1 MGPLGAAY
9 TTEYENLAFHPGST
23 RTNFSAVATKA
34 GQIGSLGQRGTAAPG
49 LRHLGLS
56 TNVAWAISL
65 PAVPATGLSPFRA
78 LLLNP
83 RPTRRTGGIMIGL
96 IRAAIIGAS
105 LVFGLISAQA
115 ADKPFKRDDL
125 ADSAIKLEAQIK
137 TEAGAINKSATALR
151 SDADAAF
158 RRNDMRTGLQILG
171 QIAATTPEDGGNWLR
186 LARTIFQIRPATSSE
201 QTFLL
206 ERASTAAYIAYQRA
220 ANASDEANALAL
232 LGRAMAERKLW
243 RPALDAL
250 RLSLDLREVADV
262 RASYEKM
269 RDEHGF
275 RLLDYTIDSDS
286 ASPRACFQFSE
297 ELARRT
303 DFTPFVA
310 LAGNDKPAL
319 SSEGKQL
326 CVDGLKHGERYNINL
341 RAGLPSTVREGL
353 PKSAEFN
360 VYVRD
365 RKPFVRFTGRAYVLP
380 RTGQRGIPLVSV
392 NTPSVAVEVFRI
404 GDRNLIN
411 TVVDG
416 DFQRSLS
423 RYELSNLGDERGVKV
438 WSGQLA
444 TAMTLNQDVT
454 TAFPVDEAIG
464 TMLPGVYVM
473 IATAK
478 GPGSDTGD
486 DDGGL
491 ATQWFIVSDLGLTAF
506 SGNDGIHVFVNSL
519 ASTDAVAR
527 AEVRLVARNNE
538 ILATRTTDDSGHA
551 VFEAGLARGEGGLSP
566 AMLTVSTDKADY
578 AFLSLK
584 SSAFDLSDRGVAGRA
599 APAAADAFVY
609 AERGVYRSNETVYLT
624 ALLRDG
630 QGNAVSG
637 GPLTLVVERPD
648 GVEFRRAVLPDQ
660 GAGGRTLAVALNS
673 AVPAGTWR
681 VRAFTDPKGNSVGET
696 TFMVED
702 YIPERIDFDV
712 TAKEKQIKVDAP
724 AELKVD
730 GHFLYGAPASD
741 LQLEGDMLVATAAER
756 PGFPG
761 YQFGVDDEENAS
773 NERTPI
779 EDLPETDT
787 NGAARFPVSLP
798 TAPTSTRP
806 QEAQIFIRMA
816 EAGGRAVERKIVL
829 PVTPTSA
836 MIGVKPLFG
845 ENNVAEGDK
854 AAFDVVFV
862 SADGRPLA
870 RDGLRYELLKIE
882 TRYQWYR
889 QNSSWEFEPVKST
902 SRVADGDLV
911 VMADHPARIILSP
924 QPGRYRLDVKT
935 TETDGPLTSV
945 QFDVGWYSDGSAD
958 SPDLLETSIDKPEYQ
973 SGDTMVVSVNARTA
987 GKLTIN
993 VLGDR
998 LLTTQTIDVKQG
1010 TAQVRI
1016 QVGKDWG
1023 SGAYVV
1029 ATLRRPLDAA
1039 ASRMPGRAIGL
1050 KWFGIDK
1057 KARTLQ
1063 VNLSPPALVRPNSTL
1078 KLPVKLTGLS
1088 PGEDAKVVV
1097 AAVDVGILNLTNY
1110 KPPAPDDYYLGQR
1123 RLTAEIRDVYGQL
1136 IDGMQGTRGQLKTG
1150 GDSAGAELQGSPPTQ
1165 KPLALYSGIVTVA
1178 ADGTAEIS
1186 FNIPEFAG
1194 TARVMAIAWTATK
1207 LGRATIDVTVRD
1219 PVVLTTTLPRFL
1231 LTGDHGTM
1239 SIDLDNVEGAPGDY
1253 AVNVKASGPVKV
1265 SGRAQPSVKL
1275 AAKQRSSMSLGLDAG
1290 GAGTAALDV
1299 DIKGPNGMSLTR
1311 HYALDVKA
1319 ATQVLTR
1326 RSVRTLAKGES
1337 LTLTSDMF
1345 SDLVDGTGTVSISA
1359 NLSAALDAA
1368 TILKALDRYP
1378 YGCSEQITS
1387 RAMPLLYVND
1397 LAAGAHLAMDTTID
1411 QRIRDAIDRLLA
1423 RQGSNGSFGLW
1434 SAGGDD
1440 AWLDAY
1446 VTDFLT
1452 RAREKGFAVPDVLFR
1467 SALDRIRNSVVNS
1480 EEPEKDGGRNLA
1492 YGLYVLARNGTAP
1505 IGDLRYL
1512 ADTKLNNLATPIAKA
1527 QLAAAL
1533 ALVGDK
1539 ARAERVYAAAVDS
1552 LAPKPVIEFGRADYG
1567 SALRDAAALVSLA
1580 GEGNAPKATLMQAVS
1595 RVEAARGL
1603 SPYTSTQENAWLVL
1617 AARALAKETMALDF
1631 DGAPI
1636 KTALYRSYKAAEMAG
1651 KPIRITNT
1659 GDAPIQTVVSV
1670 GGSPKTPEPP
1680 VANGF
1685 NIERNYFTLDGKP
1698 ADVSKVKQ
1706 NDRFAVV
1713 LKITE
1718 AKPEFGHIMVSDYL
1732 PAGFEIDNP
1741 HIVSSGDT
1749 GTLSWIE
1756 DGEEPENTEFRDDRF
1771 TAAIDRTANDNAIFT
1786 VAYVV
1791 RAVSPG
1797 KYVLPQAYV
1806 EDMYNPSRYGRTG
1819 TGSVEVRSAK

>member
-1 MGPLGAAY
+1 
-9 TTEYENLAFHPGST
+9 
-23 RTNFSAVATKA
+23 
-34 GQIGSLGQRGTAAPG
+34 
-49 LRHLGLS
+49 
-56 TNVAWAISL
+56 
-65 PAVPATGLSPFRA
+65 
-78 LLLNP
+78 
-83 RPTRRTGGIMIGL
+83 MIGL
-96 IRAAIIGAS
+96 VRAAFFSVALS
-105 LVFGLISAQA
+105 FGLIAAGLPSAEA
-115 ADKPFKRDDL
+115 ADKAFKRDDL

-137 TEAGAINKSATALR
+137 KEAGLVSKSSAALKT
-151 SDADAAF
+151 DADAAF
-158 RRNDMRTGLQILG
+158 RRTDYRAGLRILG
-171 QIAATTPEDGGNWLR
+171 QIAATVPDDSGNWVR
-186 LARTIFQIRPATSSE
+186 LARAIFQMRPANASE

-220 ANASDEANALAL
+220 TNPGDEADSLAV
-232 LGRAMAERKLW
+232 LGRALSERKLW
-243 RPALDAL
+243 RPALDSL

-262 RASYEKM
+262 RGQYERM

-297 ELARRT
+297 DLAKRT
-303 DFTPFVA
+303 DFSPFLA

-319 SSEGKQL
+319 TSEGTQL

-341 RAGLPSTVREGL
+341 RAGLPSTVKEGL

-360 VYVRD
+360 IYVRD

-392 NTPSVAVEVFRI
+392 NTPSVSVNVFRI

-411 TVVDG
+411 TVIEG
-416 DFQRSLS
+416 DFQRALS
-423 RYELSNLGDERGVKV
+423 RYELSSLGDERGVKV
-438 WSGQLA
+438 WSGELT

-454 TAFPVDEAIG
+454 TAFPVDEALG
-464 TMLPGVYVM
+464 TLQPGIYVM
-473 IATAK
+473 TAAAK
-478 GPGSDTGD
+478 GPGSD
-486 DDGGL
+486 DDGAL

-519 ASTDAVAR
+519 ASTEGVSR

-538 ILATRTTDDSGHA
+538 ILATRKTDDAGHA

-584 SSAFDLSDRGVAGRA
+584 SNAFDLSDRGVSGRA
-599 APAAADAFVY
+599 VPAGADAFVY

-624 ALLRDG
+624 ALLRDAL
-630 QGNAVSG
+630 GNAILG

-648 GVEFRRAVLPDQ
+648 GVEFRRAVLSDQ
-660 GAGGRTLAVALNS
+660 GAGGRTLTLPLNS

-681 VRAFTDPKGNSVGET
+681 VRAFTDPKSNSVGET

-702 YIPERIDFDV
+702 YIPERIDFEV
-712 TAKEKQIKVDAP
+712 TSKDKQIKEDAP
-724 AELKVD
+724 VQLKVA

-741 LQLEGDMLVATAAER
+741 LQLEGDMLVASADER
-756 PGFPG
+756 AGFPG
-761 YQFGVDDEENAS
+761 YRFGVADEENAS

-779 EDLPETDT
+779 ENLPESDA
-787 NGAARFPVSLP
+787 NGVATFPVSLAKP
-798 TAPTSTRP
+798 PTSTRP
-806 QEAQIFIRMA
+806 QEVRIFIRMA

-829 PVTPTSA
+829 PVAPAAA

-845 ENNVAEGDK
+845 DKNVAEGDK
-854 AAFDVVFV
+854 AAFDVAFI
-862 SADGRPLA
+862 SPDGKSLA

-882 TRYQWYR
+882 SRYQWYR
-889 QNSSWEFEPVKST
+889 QNSSWQFEPVKST
-902 SRVADGDLV
+902 KRVADGDLSV
-911 VMADHPARIILSP
+911 AADNPARITLTP
-924 QPGRYRLDVKT
+924 QPGRYRLDVKS
-935 TETDGPLTSV
+935 TEADGPSTSV

-973 SGDTMVVSVNARTA
+973 SGDTMVVSVVARTA

-998 LLTTQTIDVKQG
+998 LLTTQTSDVKEG
-1010 TAQVRI
+1010 TAQVSI
-1016 QVGKDWG
+1016 PVGKDWG
-1023 SGAYVV
+1023 TGAYVV
-1029 ATLRRPLDAA
+1029 ATLRRPLDTAA
-1039 ASRMPGRAIGL
+1039 LRMPGRAIGL

-1057 KARTLQ
+1057 KARTLA

-1078 KLPVKLTGLS
+1078 KLPVKLTGLN
-1088 PGEDAKVVV
+1088 PGEDAKVIV

-1123 RLTAEIRDVYGQL
+1123 RMTAEVRDLYGQL

-1150 GDSAGAELQGSPPTQ
+1150 GDGAGAELQGSPPTQ

-1178 ADGTAEIS
+1178 ADGSAEIS
-1186 FNIPEFAG
+1186 FDIPEFAG
-1194 TARVMAIAWTATK
+1194 TARVMAVAWTATK

-1219 PVVLTTTLPRFL
+1219 PVVLTATLPRFL
-1231 LTGDHGTM
+1231 LNGDHGTM
-1239 SIDLDNVEGAPGDY
+1239 SFDLDNVEGAPGDY
-1253 AVNVKASGPVKV
+1253 TINLKTSGPVKV
-1265 SGRAQPSVKL
+1265 SGNPTTTAKL
-1275 AAKQRSSMSLGLDAG
+1275 AAKQRTSMSMALDAG
-1290 GAGTAALDV
+1290 GAGQAAIDV
-1299 DIKGPNGMSLTR
+1299 DIKGPNGLTLAR
-1311 HYALDVKA
+1311 HYGLDVKP

-1337 LTLTSDMF
+1337 LTLTPDMF
-1345 SDLVDGTGTVSISA
+1345 SELVDGTGTVSISA
-1359 NLSAALDAA
+1359 SLSTALDAA

-1397 LAAGAHLAMDTTID
+1397 LAAGAHLAMDTAVD

-1440 AWLDAY
+1440 AWLDDY

-1452 RAREKGFAVPDVLFR
+1452 RAREKGFTVPDVLFR
-1467 SALDRIRNSVVNS
+1467 SALDRIRNSVVNA
-1480 EEPEKDGGRNLA
+1480 EEPEKDGGKNLA

-1539 ARAERVYAAAVDS
+1539 ARAERVYAAAADS
-1552 LAPKPVIEFGRADYG
+1552 LTPKPTLEFGRVDYG

-1603 SPYTSTQENAWLVL
+1603 SPFTSTQENAWLIL
-1617 AARALAKETMALDF
+1617 ASRALANETMALDV
-1631 DGAPI
+1631 DGAAV
-1636 KTALYRSYKAAEMAG
+1636 KTAVYRSYKAAEISG
-1651 KPIRITNT
+1651 KPIKIINT
-1659 GDAPIQTVVSV
+1659 GDASIQTVVSV
-1670 GGSPKTPEPP
+1670 GGSPVTPEPAA
-1680 VANGF
+1680 VNGF
-1685 NIERNYFTLDGKP
+1685 KIERSYFSLDGKP
-1698 ADVSKVKQ
+1698 VDVSKVKQ

-1741 HIVSSGDT
+1741 HLVSSGDT
-1749 GTLSWIE
+1749 GTLAWIE

-1771 TAAIDRTANDNAIFT
+1771 TAAIDRAADNKSIFT

-1819 TGSVEVRSAK
+1819 TGSVEVRPAK

>member
-1 MGPLGAAY
+1 
-9 TTEYENLAFHPGST
+9 
-23 RTNFSAVATKA
+23 
-34 GQIGSLGQRGTAAPG
+34 
-49 LRHLGLS
+49 
-56 TNVAWAISL
+56 
-65 PAVPATGLSPFRA
+65 
-78 LLLNP
+78 
-83 RPTRRTGGIMIGL
+83 MIGL
-96 IRAAIIGAS
+96 VRAALVGAT
-105 LVFGLISAQA
+105 LVFGLMSAQA

-125 ADSAIKLEAQIK
+125 ADSSIKLEAQIK
-137 TEAGAINKSATALR
+137 TEAGAINKSTAALK

-158 RRNDMRTGLQILG
+158 KRNDMRTGLQILG
-171 QIAATTPEDGGNWLR
+171 QIAASAPDDSGNWLR
-186 LARTIFQIRPATSSE
+186 LARTIFQVRPATSSE

-206 ERASTAAYIAYQRA
+206 ERASTAAYIAYLRA
-220 ANASDEANALAL
+220 ANATDEADSLAV
-232 LGRAMAERKLW
+232 LGRALSERKLW

-250 RLSLDLREVADV
+250 RMSLDLREVADV

-297 ELARRT
+297 ELAKRT

-319 SSEGKQL
+319 TSEGKQL
-326 CVDGLKHGERYNINL
+326 CVDGLKHGERYNVNL
-341 RAGLPSTVREGL
+341 RAGLPSTVKEGL

-360 VYVRD
+360 IYVRD

-392 NTPSVAVEVFRI
+392 NTPSVSINVFRI

-411 TVVDG
+411 SVIDG
-416 DFQRSLS
+416 DFQRALN
-423 RYELSNLGDERGVKV
+423 RYELSGLGDERGVKV

-454 TAFPVDEAIG
+454 TAFPVDEALG
-464 TMLPGVYVM
+464 TMQPGVYVM
-473 IATAK
+473 TAAAK
-478 GPGSDTGD
+478 GPGTENSDEGG
-486 DDGGL
+486 GGL

-519 ASTDAVAR
+519 ASTEAIAK

-538 ILATRTTDDSGHA
+538 ILATRKTDDSGHA

-599 APAAADAFVY
+599 VPAGADAFVY

-630 QGNAVSG
+630 LGNAISG
-637 GPLTLVVERPD
+637 GPLTLVIERPD

-673 AVPAGTWR
+673 AVPTGTWR

-702 YIPERIDFDV
+702 YIPERIDFEVASKD
-712 TAKEKQIKVDAP
+712 KQIKVDAP
-724 AELKVD
+724 VEIKVD
-730 GHFLYGAPASD
+730 GHFLYGAPASE
-741 LQLEGDMLVATAAER
+741 LQLEGDMLVATADER
-756 PGFPG
+756 PGYPG
-761 YQFGVDDEENAS
+761 YQFGVADEENAS

-779 EDLPETDT
+779 ENLPETDAK
-787 NGAARFPVSLP
+787 GAATFPVSLAKP
-798 TAPTSTRP
+798 PASSRP

-829 PVTPTSA
+829 PVAPTTA

-845 ENNVAEGDK
+845 DKNVAEGDK

-862 SADGRPLA
+862 SPDGKSLA

-882 TRYQWYR
+882 SRYQWYR
-889 QNSSWEFEPVKST
+889 QNASWEFEPVKST
-902 SRVADGDLV
+902 ARVADGDLTV
-911 VMADHPARIILSP
+911 AADHPARVTLSP
-924 QPGRYRLDVKT
+924 QPGRYRLDVKSADA
-935 TETDGPLTSV
+935 DGPLTSV

-958 SPDLLETSIDKPEYQ
+958 TPDLLETSIDKPEYQ
-973 SGDTMVVSVNARTA
+973 SGDTMVVSVNARSA
-987 GKLTIN
+987 GKLTVN

-998 LLTTQTIDVKQG
+998 LLTTQTADVKEG
-1010 TAQVRI
+1010 TAQVKI
-1016 QVGKDWG
+1016 PVGKDWG

-1039 ASRMPGRAIGL
+1039 AQRMPGRAIGL

-1057 KARTLQ
+1057 KAHTLA
-1063 VNLSPPALVRPNSTL
+1063 VNLAPPALVRPNTTM
-1078 KLPVKLTGLS
+1078 KLPVKLTGLN
-1088 PGEDAKVVV
+1088 PGEDAKIVV

-1123 RLTAEIRDVYGQL
+1123 RLSAEIRDLYGQL

-1186 FNIPEFAG
+1186 FDIPEFAG
-1194 TARVMAIAWTATK
+1194 TARVMAVAWTATK
-1207 LGRATIDVTVRD
+1207 LGRASVDVTVRD
-1219 PVVLTTTLPRFL
+1219 PVVLTATLPRFL
-1231 LTGDHGTM
+1231 LNGDHGTM
-1239 SIDLDNVEGAPGDY
+1239 SLDLDNVEGAPGDY
-1253 AVNVKASGPVKV
+1253 AISVKTSGLVKV
-1265 SGRAQPSVKL
+1265 IGNPVTTTKL
-1275 AAKQRSSMSLGLDAG
+1275 AAKQRASMSLAIDAG
-1290 GAGTAALDV
+1290 GAGTASLDV
-1299 DIKGPNGMSLTR
+1299 DIKGPNGLTLAR

-1337 LTLTSDMF
+1337 LTLTPDMF
-1345 SDLVDGTGTVSISA
+1345 SDLVEGTGTVSISA
-1359 NLSAALDAA
+1359 SLSSALDAA

-1397 LAAGAHLAMDTTID
+1397 LAAGAHLAMDTAID

-1452 RAREKGFAVPDVLFR
+1452 RAREKGFTVPDVLFR
-1467 SALDRIRNSVVNS
+1467 GALDRIRNSVVNA
-1480 EEPEKDGGRNLA
+1480 EDPEKDGGKNLA

-1533 ALVGDK
+1533 ALVGDR
-1539 ARAERVYAAAVDS
+1539 ARAERVYAAAADS
-1552 LAPKPVIEFGRADYG
+1552 LAPKPVLQFGRVDYG

-1580 GEGNAPKATLMQAVS
+1580 GEGNAPKATLTQAVS

-1617 AARALAKETMALDF
+1617 ASRALANETMALEV
-1631 DGAPI
+1631 DGKPI
-1636 KTALYRSYKAAEMAG
+1636 KTAVYRSYKATEMAG
-1651 KPIRITNT
+1651 KPIKITNT
-1659 GDAPIQTVVSV
+1659 GDAPVQTVVSV
-1670 GGSPKTPEPP
+1670 GGSPVTPEPAA
-1680 VANGF
+1680 ANGF
-1685 NIERNYFTLDGKP
+1685 KIERNYFTLDGKP
-1698 ADVSKVKQ
+1698 ADVSKVRQ

-1718 AKPEFGHIMVSDYL
+1718 AKPEFGHVMVADYL

-1741 HIVSSGDT
+1741 HLVSSGDT

-1756 DGEEPENTEFRDDRF
+1756 DGAEPENTEFRDDRF
-1771 TAAIDRTANDNAIFT
+1771 TAAVDRAANDNSIFT

-1819 TGSVEVRSAK
+1819 TGTVEVRSAK